1 MENSIPDALTL
12 FTDASETG
20 MAAYY
25 STKGIRLNKCLFSPL
40 STLSCRLSSWSAV
53 IFFTEA
59 INAYTDSAYVAG
71 VLCAIETAYIGHTNN
86 EELFHLF
93 CQLQA
98 ILHAHHH
105 PYFVGHL
112 HSHSGLPGPLAE
124 GNQNE
129 DALASPSCLLGHVN
143 PCAPGSAVTQAVQSH
158 VLYHQ
163 NSNAITNSSIFP
175 ENRSDKLLK
184 PAKLVH
190 NTSRFHKKRSTLMVS
205 GQAVSGR

>member
-1 MENSIPDALTL
+1 M
-12 FTDASETG
+12 
-20 MAAYY
+20 
-25 STKGIRLNKCLFSPL
+25 LNKHLFFTAQHAEL
-40 STLSCRLSSWSAV
+40 QAV
-53 IFFTEA
+53 IACQDFSTEA
-59 INAYTDSAYVAG
+59 INVNTDSAYVIG

-86 EELFHLF
+86 EELVHLF
-93 CQLQA
+93 CQVQTTFQA
-98 ILHAHHH
+98 GHH

-175 ENRSDKLLK
+175 ENRSDKLFTCKTCAQHL
-184 PAKLVH
+184 PLP
-190 NTSRFHKKRSTLMVS
+190 
-205 GQAVSGR
+205 